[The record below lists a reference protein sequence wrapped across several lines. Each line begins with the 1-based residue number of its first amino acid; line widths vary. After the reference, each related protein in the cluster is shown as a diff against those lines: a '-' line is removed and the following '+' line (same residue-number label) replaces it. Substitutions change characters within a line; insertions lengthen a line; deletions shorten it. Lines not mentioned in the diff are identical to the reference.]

1 MNATKKNTKNPQKTI
16 CKFLVSVLALHGLI
30 LDMRFQYASNG
41 LPLREWLLA
50 FPCPRAATGQWLPII
65 EAKIQRNCGL
75 LLCSVAE
82 GELIFCDEN
91 LKSATVGPQAMAWS
105 ARWWPSGQISM
116 NRVGGEPQL
125 MEDVF
130 VYYTRSLRMY
140 IFCVSSRHRP
150 SPLTPKVLVLM
161 AQGLA
166 PTSSPI
172 SKSRKKAM
180 GGARY
185 CCACTT

>member
-1 MNATKKNTKNPQKTI
+1 MRTEAIIIRQVP
-16 CKFLVSVLALHGLI
+16 GLKPHA
-30 LDMRFQYASNG
+30 DRR
-41 LPLREWLLA
+41 PPLA

-91 LKSATVGPQAMAWS
+91 FSSATVGPQEMAWS

>member
-1 MNATKKNTKNPQKTI
+1 MTADSVPRQPI
-16 CKFLVSVLALHGLI
+16 C
-30 LDMRFQYASNG
+30 RFSISRTPHSACRFTCVCRVVPVRY
-41 LPLREWLLA
+41 RMEWPNLA

-82 GELIFCDEN
+82 GELTFCDEN
-91 LKSATVGPQAMAWS
+91 FSSATVGPQAMAWS